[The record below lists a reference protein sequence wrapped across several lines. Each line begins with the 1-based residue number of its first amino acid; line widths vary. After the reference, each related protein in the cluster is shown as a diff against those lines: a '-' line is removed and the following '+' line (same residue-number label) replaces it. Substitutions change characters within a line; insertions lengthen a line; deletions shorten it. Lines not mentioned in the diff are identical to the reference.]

1 MDSEPNLNL
10 ASHIQDLIDGL
21 FQILEDTNPEIKKI
35 CESLLGD
42 FLKEIS
48 QQQFEKIKYETMVN
62 IILVHC
68 ANVNDDSIQLT
79 AMMWLKEL
87 TSLLE
92 ERALFFMPGIL
103 NVTLPCLSYSDENLK
118 KNIKDQARAVNTVLW
133 TLIDRMSAPENEIS
147 PLNNKTAG
155 ISNLAVDKV
164 VESLTRLLVTPTDS
178 ITVLTTIGALR
189 WLLHLI
195 NKQSETLLHVEDYF
209 SILILF
215 LSDPS
220 KEVNLFLV
228 YFRE

>member
-1 MDSEPNLNL
+1 LDSEPNLNL

-103 NVTLPCLSYSDENLK
+103 NVTLPCLSYSDDNLK

-147 PLNNKTAG
+147 PLNSKTAG

>member
-147 PLNNKTAG
+147 PLNSKTAG

>member
-103 NVTLPCLSYSDENLK
+103 NVTLPCLSYSDDNLK

-147 PLNNKTAG
+147 PLNSKTAG

>member
-1 MDSEPNLNL
+1 LDSEPNLNL

-133 TLIDRMSAPENEIS
+133 TLIDRMSVPENEIS
-147 PLNNKTAG
+147 SPLNSKTA
-155 ISNLAVDKV
+155 SNLAIDKV

-220 KEVNLFLV
+220 KEVIFCL
-228 YFRE
+228 

>member
-48 QQQFEKIKYETMVN
+48 QQQFEKIKFETMVN

-133 TLIDRMSAPENEIS
+133 TLIDRMSVPENEIS
-147 PLNNKTAG
+147 PLNSKTA
-155 ISNLAVDKV
+155 SNCNLAVDKV

-195 NKQSETLLHVEDYF
+195 NKQAETLLHVEDYF

-220 KEVNLFLV
+220 KEVNFFGLF
-228 YFRE
+228 

>member
-1 MDSEPNLNL
+1 MCFFLVLLSGVMKN
-10 ASHIQDLIDGL
+10 IKFCDGRFKITL
-21 FQILEDTNPEIKKI
+21 STYEIKKI

-103 NVTLPCLSYSDENLK
+103 NVTLPCLSYSDDNLK

-147 PLNNKTAG
+147 PLNSKTAG
-155 ISNLAVDKV
+155 INNLAVDKV

>member
-1 MDSEPNLNL
+1 LDSEPNLNL

>member
-1 MDSEPNLNL
+1 LDSEPNLNL

-147 PLNNKTAG
+147 PLNSKTAG